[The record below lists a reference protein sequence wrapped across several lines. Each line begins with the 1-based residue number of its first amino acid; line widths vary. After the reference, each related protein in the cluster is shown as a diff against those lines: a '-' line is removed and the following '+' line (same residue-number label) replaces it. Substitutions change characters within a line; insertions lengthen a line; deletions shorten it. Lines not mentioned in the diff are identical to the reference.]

1 MPSRL
6 YSLNKMKPFKRYA
19 KGKFNNSNYLSENSI
34 SLPTTNLTK
43 KDQEYII
50 SIFLDEYK
58 KVK

>member
-1 MPSRL
+1 
-6 YSLNKMKPFKRYA
+6 MKPFKRYA

-50 SIFLDEYK
+50 SNFLDEYK
-58 KVK
+58 KIKWKKN